1 VAVCQRMVGGELV
14 WGRRV
19 GGGGMREE
27 ARTSTVM
34 RLMSIL
40 NSAPPSKIAV
50 DISNCMPDNQ
60 IKSCIIL

>member
-1 VAVCQRMVGGELV
+1 MAVCQRMVGGELV

-34 RLMSIL
+34 LSIL